1 MSKRKRTL
9 ATIAV
14 VDILI
19 LAVIVSVLFLRNSSD
34 PAIDELAD
42 MDVVLLP
49 DAPVISD
56 FMLTDHNG
64 ESFTKQDFA
73 GKWNLL
79 FFGFTAC
86 PDVCP
91 LTMNVLRLFY
101 NDLENTEYGDSTQV
115 IMVSVDPA
123 RDTVEAMSNYVSRY
137 HDEFV
142 GLTGE
147 LDEISSLADNLY
159 MAFTE
164 PPEHEGNH
172 TPENY
177 EIVHSSYIA
186 IVNPEGKYLS
196 VIRAPHTKERLTKA
210 YFAVRQI

>member
-9 ATIAV
+9 AVIAI

-19 LAVIVSVLFLRNSSD
+19 LAVIVGVLFLRNSSD
-34 PAIDELAD
+34 SAVDELAD
-42 MDVVLLP
+42 LDVVLLP
-49 DAPVISD
+49 DALVISD

-73 GKWNLL
+73 GNWNLL

-91 LTMNVLRLFY
+91 LTMNALRLFY

-123 RDTVEAMSNYVSRY
+123 RDTVEVMSSYVNGY

-159 MAFTE
+159 IAFTE

-172 TPENY
+172 ATENY

-186 IVNPEGKYLS
+186 IINPEGEYLS

-210 YFAVRQI
+210 YFAVRKI